1 MKQEYDRRERTAGAV
16 SVNAGGVTS
25 MNGMAGS
32 SARPVKNGELTA
44 EERRRKDAETSGID
58 EKYIE
63 MLCDRYRD
71 RGIAGRVHAD
81 AARQQ
86 KQEALARARTPGA
99 YAMTERLS
107 GENGMDRYRSGVAG
121 GRRYMTVNDYNHYF
135 HDQRDFKFPEY
146 RASGRAAMRHEPEE
160 MLAETPAAA
169 EVLPPKKAGWLT
181 DTDKLP
187 ARLKKWMEKPLFRRL
202 NEWAGETF
210 PRETKVVKADRKP
223 HRVPAG
229 VVAGLVV
236 VAVSMSLVIS
246 GTVLVSQSTREV
258 SELKDT
264 LAEKQAIRSELSDRL
279 DLKNDLLGIKDI
291 AVEQY
296 GMVGEE
302 YINGQYLDNRQDDW
316 LEVYGDGAQTDTS
329 GWAAI
334 LSAFGFGRD

>member
-1 MKQEYDRRERTAGAV
+1 MNQEYDRRESPSGRV
-16 SVNAGGVTS
+16 SVR
-25 MNGMAGS
+25 MNGGKS
-32 SARPVKNGELTA
+32 SARYVRESELTEA
-44 EERRRKDAETSGID
+44 ERRRKDAETGD
-58 EKYIE
+58 TDNRYIE

-71 RGIAGRVHAD
+71 RGIAGRAHAD
-81 AARQQ
+81 AVRQQ
-86 KQEALARARTPGA
+86 KQEALTKAQTPGA
-99 YAMTERLS
+99 YVMAEQLS
-107 GENGMDRYRSGVAG
+107 RTDGMDQYRSGVQN
-121 GRRYMTVNDYNHYF
+121 GRRYMTVADYDHYY
-135 HDQRDFKFPEY
+135 HDQRDFRFPER
-146 RASGRAAMRHEPEE
+146 RAVGTMTGRHDPAEL
-160 MLAETPAAA
+160 LAETPAVTA

-187 ARLKKWMEKPLFRRL
+187 AFVKRWLGKPFFRRL

-210 PRETKVVKADRKP
+210 PRENHMVKADRKP
-223 HRVPAG
+223 HAIPAG

-264 LAEKQAIRSELSDRL
+264 LAEAQAIRSELSDQL

-291 AVEQY
+291 AVDQL

-302 YINGQYLDNRQDDW
+302 YLTGQYLDSRQDDY
-316 LEVYGDGAQTDTS
+316 LEVYGDGTEREQS